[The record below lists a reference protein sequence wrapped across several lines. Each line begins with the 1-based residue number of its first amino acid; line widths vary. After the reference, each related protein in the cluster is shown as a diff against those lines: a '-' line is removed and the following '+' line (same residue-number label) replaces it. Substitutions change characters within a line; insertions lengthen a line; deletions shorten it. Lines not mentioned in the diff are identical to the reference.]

1 MPLQQLAPE
10 EALETVHRAV
20 QTKSHR
26 LRTIQI
32 PWKKLGKS
40 WGVLTLFLLVLLFS
54 PGVFNGNPPMALM
67 FLAGLAM
74 ILWLAFAFLVPLI
87 FVCSIV
93 FNLPRERAIAQTTEA
108 LSPILGLCCL
118 TESAPLLLDFL
129 VWLEPSA
136 PRERLRSLHAALV
149 RILPRVGEDEL
160 QQILTPERRQ
170 ALRLV
175 CDRLE
180 NTELATVALLVLG
193 SVQDKATIPLAQRL
207 RKSPLTSDA
216 AEAFLDAMQATT
228 P

>member
-20 QTKSHR
+20 QPRAHHLKTVR
-26 LRTIQI
+26 M
-32 PWKKLGKS
+32 PWKRLGKF
-40 WGVLTLFLLVLLFS
+40 GGRLTLFLVGLLYLSVF
-54 PGVFNGNPPMALM
+54 FNGNPPRALM

-149 RILPRVGEDEL
+149 RILPRVGEDAL

-170 ALRLV
+170 ALRLI

-180 NTELATVALLVLG
+180 NTELAKIALLVLG
-193 SVQDKATIPLAQRL
+193 SVQDRATIPLAQRL

>member
-1 MPLQQLAPE
+1 MPLQQRAPE
-10 EALETVHRAV
+10 EALETIHRSV
-20 QTKSHR
+20 QPRAHHLK
-26 LRTIQI
+26 TIQI
-32 PWKKLGKS
+32 PWKRLGKF
-40 WGVLTLFLLVLLFS
+40 GGRLTLFLLTLLFLS
-54 PGVFNGNPPMALM
+54 GFFNGNPPTAFM
-67 FLAGLAM
+67 FLAGVAL
-74 ILWLAFAFLVPLI
+74 ILWLAFAFLVPLV
-87 FVCSIV
+87 FVCTLV

-118 TESAPLLLDFL
+118 TESIPPLLDFL

-136 PRERLRSLHAALV
+136 PPERLRSLHAALV
-149 RILPRVGEDEL
+149 RILPRVGEDQL

-193 SVQDKATIPLAQRL
+193 SVQDKATVPLAQRL

-216 AEAFLDAMQATT
+216 AEAFLDAMQATR
-228 P
+228 